1 MPWLVG
7 REKEDVLGGN
17 LLQVSDIE
25 VAPTL
30 SSHVSLVTTERQGGL
45 EAYAA

>member
-7 REKEDVLGGN
+7 RKKEDMLGDN

-30 SSHVSLVTTERQGGL
+30 SFHVSLVT
-45 EAYAA
+45 A